1 MNPIPVSPHRVRMPI
16 YFAVVGL
23 AMLMSPVAHAG
34 KECGAIKATIVSG
47 AAKLATYKAGDKLSV
62 PASKMPAGA
71 IMKVRGDFVSY
82 DVALDSFEVRNYTL
96 TGKAGKGQITDEPTP
111 VYVTKT
117 PDVGVLSGDM
127 SLKIDKGGSMVVQRG
142 SSTKAKIQSKDC
154 TQGGVFQMEP
164 SPTANETNTLAPG
177 FRYCY
182 QATPS
187 SSLFFTND
195 VVLGYDSPETAS
207 LLGGGAGGNQALWE
221 VTGGGRIGMV
231 VGEDADEKII
241 EQSGSIDAG
250 GLCPHQKVDD

>member
-1 MNPIPVSPHRVRMPI
+1 MKRRPVRLALLGVALLLSP
-16 YFAVVGL
+16 L
-23 AMLMSPVAHAG
+23 AHAG
-34 KECGAIKATIVSG
+34 KECGTIKATIVSG
-47 AAKLATYKAGDKLSV
+47 GAKLATYKAGDKLNV

-96 TGKAGKGQITDEPTP
+96 TGKAGKGQITDEATP

-117 PDVGVLSGDM
+117 PDVGVLTSDM
-127 SLKIDKGGSMVVQRG
+127 SLKIDKGGSLVVQRSG
-142 SSTKAKIQSKDC
+142 AKKAKIQSKDC
-154 TQGGVFQMEP
+154 TQGGIFQMEP
-164 SPTANETNTLAPG
+164 SPTANEINTLAPG

-207 LLGGGAGGNQALWE
+207 LLRGGAGDNQAVWE
-221 VTGGGRIGMV
+221 VQGGGRIGMV

-241 EQSGSIDAG
+241 EQAGSIDAG
-250 GLCPHQKVDD
+250 GLCPHQKIDD